1 MLMLLISIKN
11 HKEASLPELAV
22 SSSLLIGSRPDEAV
36 QLQFSAEA
44 SGLLD
49 DHMLNETVIHSVRST
64 INPDNHGA
72 ELAFGN
78 DVAPFA
84 LDKDLWPP
92 AGDQKPEASD
102 SLNLS
107 ADQIYCKTPTA

>member
-22 SSSLLIGSRPDEAV
+22 SGSLLIGSRPDEAV

-44 SGLLD
+44 SGLPD
-49 DHMLNETVIHSVRST
+49 DQMLNETVRST
-64 INPDNHGA
+64 INPEHHGA
-72 ELAFGN
+72 ELAFGS

-107 ADQIYCKTPTA
+107 ADQIHCKTPTA

>member
-11 HKEASLPELAV
+11 HKEATLPELAV
-22 SSSLLIGSRPDEAV
+22 SSSLLIGSRPDDAV

-44 SGLLD
+44 SGLPD
-49 DHMLNETVIHSVRST
+49 DHMLDETVRST
-64 INPDNHGA
+64 INPENHGA
-72 ELAFGN
+72 ELAFGG
-78 DVAPFA
+78 DAAPFA